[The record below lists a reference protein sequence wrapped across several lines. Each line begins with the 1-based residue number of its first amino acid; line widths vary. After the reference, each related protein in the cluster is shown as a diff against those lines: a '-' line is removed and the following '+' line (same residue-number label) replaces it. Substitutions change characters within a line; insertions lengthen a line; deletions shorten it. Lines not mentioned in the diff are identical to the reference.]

1 MVTQRQHRI
10 YTKMQKQLISVYHK
24 KEAVRLNILTLP
36 HMLEKFYD
44 RIEADNEMRQKLE
57 PIIGDLVFPDI
68 PFLQVL
74 VKDMND
80 CQVRSMEYL
89 TRNILVHKELD
100 RTMKAFVKSSKIIE
114 AEEYS
119 TKDAA
124 IVIEKLSKRINKI
137 EKKIIDSSIKMNAF
151 KKEFTA
157 LQIRYQYLNN

>member
-10 YTKMQKQLISVYHK
+10 YTKLQKQLINVYHK

-36 HMLEKFYD
+36 EMLERFYD
-44 RIEADNEMRQKLE
+44 RVEADNENRQKLD
-57 PIIGDLVFPDI
+57 PIIGDLVFPSV

-74 VKDMND
+74 VKDMTD
-80 CQVRSMEYL
+80 CQDRSMVYL
-89 TRNILVHKELD
+89 TKNVLVHKEVD
-100 RTMKAFVKSSKIIE
+100 RTMKAFIKASKIIG

-124 IVIEKLSKRINKI
+124 IVIDKLSKRINKI
-137 EKKIIDSSIKMNAF
+137 EKKIIDSSIKMNQL
-151 KKEFTA
+151 KKEFIA